1 MAFWFGVA
9 TAVPLVIGAAVG
21 LRWQLPTPVLA
32 VLMAFGAGTLT
43 AAASEELFGPA
54 FEVLRLDAEPVGFRS
69 EGVLLAGGA
78 LLLGAG
84 AYVAASHLLDT
95 RLGAAA
101 AGPALLLGAVL
112 DGIPEN
118 IALGV
123 GLVEGGSIVLLVAI
137 IVGNVPE
144 AVSSGALLG
153 RSSFGHARALG
164 LWALTGVLLVACT
177 VGAYAASDVMSGT
190 SIALVQA
197 FAGGATIAVL
207 ADTLFPEAYR
217 EGGWW
222 VGLAT
227 ACGFL
232 TAFALG

>member
-54 FEVLRLDAEPVGFRS
+54 FRS

>member
-1 MAFWFGVA
+1 MAMAFWFGVA
-9 TAVPLVIGAAVG
+9 TAVPLIVGAAIG

-54 FEVLRLDAEPVGFRS
+54 FRS
-69 EGVLLAGGA
+69 EGVLLAGVA
-78 LLLGAG
+78 LMAGAG
-84 AYVAASHLLDT
+84 VYVLASHQLDS
-95 RLGAAA
+95 RMGAAA
-101 AGPALLLGAVL
+101 AGWALLLGAVL

-118 IALGV
+118 VALGV

-137 IVGNVPE
+137 VVGNVPE

-153 RSSFGHARALG
+153 RSSFGPVRAIG
-164 LWALTGVLLVACT
+164 LWVLTGVVLVACT
-177 VGAYAASDVMSGT
+177 MGAYAASDVLGGT

-222 VGLAT
+222 VGVAT
-227 ACGFL
+227 AAGFL

>member
-54 FEVLRLDAEPVGFRS
+54 FRS
-69 EGVLLAGGA
+69 EGVLLAGAA

-84 AYVAASHLLDT
+84 VYVAASHLLDT

-118 IALGV
+118 IALGM
-123 GLVEGGSIVLLVAI
+123 GLVEGGSVVLLVAI

-153 RSSFGHARALG
+153 RSSFGQARALG
-164 LWALTGVLLVACT
+164 LWAATGVVLVACT
-177 VGAYAASDVMSGT
+177 VGAYAASGAMSGT

-227 ACGFL
+227 AAGFL

>member
-54 FEVLRLDAEPVGFRS
+54 FRS
-69 EGVLLAGGA
+69 EGVVLAGGA

-84 AYVAASHLLDT
+84 VYVAASHLLDT

-123 GLVEGGSIVLLVAI
+123 GLVEGGSVVLLVAI

-153 RSSFGHARALG
+153 RSSFGHVRALG
-164 LWALTGVLLVACT
+164 LWALTGVVLVACT
-177 VGAYAASDVMSGT
+177 VGAYAASDVMSAT

-227 ACGFL
+227 AAGFL

>member
-9 TAVPLVIGAAVG
+9 TAVPLIVGAAIG

-54 FEVLRLDAEPVGFRS
+54 FRS
-69 EGVLLAGGA
+69 EGVLLAGVA
-78 LLLGAG
+78 LMAGAG
-84 AYVAASHLLDT
+84 VYVLASHQLDS
-95 RLGAAA
+95 RMGAAA
-101 AGPALLLGAVL
+101 AGWALLLGAVL

-118 IALGV
+118 VALGV

-137 IVGNVPE
+137 VVGNVPE

-153 RSSFGHARALG
+153 RSSFGPVRAIG
-164 LWALTGVLLVACT
+164 LWVLTGVVLVACT
-177 VGAYAASDVMSGT
+177 MGAYAASDVLGGT

-222 VGLAT
+222 VGVAT
-227 ACGFL
+227 AAGFL

>member
-21 LRWQLPTPVLA
+21 LRWQLPIPVLA

-54 FEVLRLDAEPVGFRS
+54 FRS

-84 AYVAASHLLDT
+84 VYVGASHLLDT

-123 GLVEGGSIVLLVAI
+123 GLVQGGSVVLLVAI
-137 IVGNVPE
+137 SVGNVPE

-164 LWALTGVLLVACT
+164 LWAFTGLVLVACT
-177 VGAYAASDVMSGT
+177 VGAYAASDAMSDT

>member
-1 MAFWFGVA
+1 MATAFWFGVA
-9 TAVPLVIGAAVG
+9 TAVPLIIGAAVG

-54 FEVLRLDAEPVGFRS
+54 FRS
-69 EGVLLAGGA
+69 EGVVLAGLA
-78 LLLGAG
+78 LMAGAG
-84 AYVAASHLLDT
+84 VYVLASHQLD
-95 RLGAAA
+95 RKLGAAA
-101 AGPALLLGAVL
+101 AGWALLLGAVL

-118 IALGV
+118 VALGV

-137 IVGNVPE
+137 VVGNVPE

-153 RSSFGHARALG
+153 RSSFGTARAIG
-164 LWALTGVLLVACT
+164 LWVVTGAVLIACT
-177 VGAYAASDVMSGT
+177 VGAYAASDVLGGT

-222 VGLAT
+222 VGVAT
-227 ACGFL
+227 AAGFL